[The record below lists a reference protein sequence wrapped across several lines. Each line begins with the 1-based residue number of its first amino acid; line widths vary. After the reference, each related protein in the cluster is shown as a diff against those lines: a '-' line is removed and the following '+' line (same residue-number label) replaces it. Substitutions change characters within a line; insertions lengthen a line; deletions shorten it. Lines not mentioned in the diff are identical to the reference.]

1 MKFSFSIVLF
11 QYNRLRV
18 SPNASCYGIEGGKWF
33 FAGNMWEMIYQVID
47 RLEQVSETDFKRQK
61 LANFC
66 NVDAIFKWNFELD
79 FVSFQEIHQQFL
91 HSPLRW
97 SLFINVTNF
106 VSITHSTILWY
117 VLYPGQ
123 PFSGSLLTPLHK
135 AGSKGLV
142 FMINFSRS
150 TFKVIY
156 QVIFSVTT
164 CHLFGYLKRLGGTK
178 RGKYSFEVCPCFK
191 WLKGRLAL
199 PLIHESTRTL
209 KSSFPPELEVATM
222 VIKY

>member
-1 MKFSFSIVLF
+1 MLTRFS
-11 QYNRLRV
+11 N
-18 SPNASCYGIEGGKWF
+18 
-33 FAGNMWEMIYQVID
+33 
-47 RLEQVSETDFKRQK
+47 ETLNWTSSHSKRFTS
-61 LANFC
+61 NFC
-66 NVDAIFKWNFELD
+66 ILHWDGAYSLMLLILFR
-79 FVSFQEIHQQFL
+79 SPIAQFYGMYY
-91 HSPLRW
+91 
-97 SLFINVTNF
+97 
-106 VSITHSTILWY
+106 ILGNHFRGPSWHPY
-117 VLYPGQ
+117 
-123 PFSGSLLTPLHK
+123 TE

-191 WLKGRLAL
+191 RLKGRLAL